1 MSGAQACVHLA
12 CWNVL
17 RGFGNA
23 ADMHACV
30 RAWHGW
36 VLQQVHVLSL
46 LPDVHGKLVDEL
58 AHRPRLS
65 AVHDVVRTLEPPDP
79 RRGKPSTCIM
89 EFPGVAF
96 ATQ

>member
-1 MSGAQACVHLA
+1 M
-12 CWNVL
+12 L
-17 RGFGNA
+17 RTC
-23 ADMHACV
+23 MRACV

-46 LPDVHGKLVDEL
+46 LPDVHGELVYKL